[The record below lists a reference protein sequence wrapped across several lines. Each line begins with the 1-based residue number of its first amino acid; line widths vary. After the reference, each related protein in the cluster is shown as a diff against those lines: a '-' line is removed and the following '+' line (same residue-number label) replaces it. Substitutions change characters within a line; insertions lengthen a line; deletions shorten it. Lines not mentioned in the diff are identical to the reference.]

1 MMSSDAIQ
9 WLISYR
15 ELRMMM
21 MMVMMMMMMRVRVR
35 MVVVVVM
42 FDERLMGV

>member
-9 WLISYR
+9 WLISYC

-21 MMVMMMMMMRVRVR
+21 MMMRVR

-42 FDERLMGV
+42 FDARLMGV